1 MALRSLRLGPAL
13 WARAWVWARVGSL
26 AGAFALTASAQPPS
40 VRQQIH
46 AAAPGARNQAL
57 GSFLGQ
63 HGQPCAVTESAFG
76 GTLKTQRLTGDLW
89 SVRCRSGSEFAVLIG
104 TDAASTAWFLPCES
118 VERMSSRRCFD
129 TAQHTEILQ

>member
-1 MALRSLRLGPAL
+1 MALRSQRLGQKL
-13 WARAWVWARVGSL
+13 WVRVWAVSL

-57 GSFLGQ
+57 GSFLEQ

-76 GTLKTQRLTGDLW
+76 GTLKTPRLTGDLW
-89 SVRCRSGSEFAVLIG
+89 SVRCQGGSAFAVLIG